1 MLSTQVTLS
10 SKRVTILAWFS
21 DTDISTGERWGL
33 ELANQ
38 LEATDFGIICVTEES
53 LQGRIARPRSGAQDG
68 HPGWNTG
75 KDGDCEPWTSYTS
88 LRTTTATG
96 CSH

>member
-21 DTDISTGERWGL
+21 DTDISAGERWGL

-38 LEATDFGIICVTEES
+38 LEATHFGIICVTEES
-53 LQGRIARPRSGAQDG
+53 LQS
-68 HPGWNTG
+68 
-75 KDGDCEPWTSYTS
+75 S
-88 LRTTTATG
+88 
-96 CSH
+96 